1 MELSKINSLVELF
14 FTKYKE
20 LNSNSNKPFL
30 KWLKDNKKDF
40 LTWKQVERNIQILSE
55 YLRKNLSKGDRCIL
69 LSENRP
75 EWLISDIAIM
85 NAGGVTVPLFTTYS
99 EKDYEYIIN
108 DCNPKICIVSNN
120 TQLKKIDKFISDNI
134 KVLSIENI
142 DKKIDSIENIFE
154 RFSKDKT
161 LDHYNFNQN
170 IERKDLACI
179 IYTSGTT
186 GNPKGVMLSHGGIL
200 SNCEGAQEILNSLV
214 KDNEPVFLTWLP
226 LSHSYEH
233 AVQFVQITLGAK
245 IYYAESLE
253 KLLSNMSVA
262 KPTIMTAVPRFYQNL
277 YSKISINFSKQTGL
291 KKKLISST
299 ILLGI
304 KKLNN
309 ENMGFREKILNYLC
323 EKLVRQKIK
332 NQFGG
337 NLKAFVSGGGALDQK
352 IGEFLNSIGLPT
364 LQGYGLTEASPVVS
378 CNIPEKI
385 KIDTVG
391 PPFKTN
397 EVKIAQDGEI
407 LVKGENVML
416 GYWNMKKETDDILKN
431 GWLHTGDMGEIT
443 KEGNLKITD
452 RKKEIIVNSGGDNI
466 SPSKIENLLCLDDKI
481 KQSFVYG
488 DKKTYLVALIVS
500 DSEKNKKG
508 IELYIDDLNK
518 NLSLVER
525 VKKIKLI
532 NEEFTIENGM
542 LTPTLKLKRK
552 KILEKYKEDLEKLY

>member
-20 LNSNSNKPFL
+20 LNSTSNKPFL
-30 KWLKDNKKDF
+30 KCLKDNKKDF

-142 DKKIDSIENIFE
+142 DKQIDNIENIFE
-154 RFSKDKT
+154 RFSKEKT
-161 LDHYNFNQN
+161 LDHLSFNQN

-214 KDNEPVFLTWLP
+214 KGSEPVFLTWLP

-309 ENMGFREKILNYLC
+309 ENMSFREKILNYLC

-431 GWLHTGDMGEIT
+431 GWLHTGDIGEIT

-488 DKKTYLVALIVS
+488 DKKTYLVALIIS
-500 DSEKNKKG
+500 DSEKNKKE

>member
-14 FTKYKE
+14 FTKYNE
-20 LNSNSNKPFL
+20 LNSTSDKLFL

-120 TQLKKIDKFISDNI
+120 IQLKKIDKFISDNI

-142 DKKIDSIENIFE
+142 DKQIDSIENIFE

-214 KDNEPVFLTWLP
+214 KNSEPVFLTWLP

-309 ENMGFREKILNYLC
+309 ENMSFREKILNYLC

-431 GWLHTGDMGEIT
+431 GWLHTGDIGEIT

-500 DSEKNKKG
+500 DSEKNKKE

-518 NLSLVER
+518 NLSLIER

>member
-55 YLRKNLSKGDRCIL
+55 YLRKNLYKGDRCIL

-120 TQLKKIDKFISDNI
+120 TQLKKIDKFISYKI

-142 DKKIDSIENIFE
+142 NKQIDSIENIFE
-154 RFSKDKT
+154 RFSKEKT
-161 LDHYNFNQN
+161 LDHLSFNQN

-214 KDNEPVFLTWLP
+214 KDSEPVFLTWLP

-304 KKLNN
+304 KRLNN
-309 ENMGFREKILNYLC
+309 ENMSLREKILNYLC
-323 EKLVRQKIK
+323 EKLVRRKIK

-431 GWLHTGDMGEIT
+431 GWLHTGDIGEIT

-500 DSEKNKKG
+500 DSEKNEKE

-518 NLSLVER
+518 NLSLIER